1 MGIPCLRSDV
11 GEGIVAS
18 RIIPGS
24 SILEGSLLAAR
35 KGRDMFYFCPGG
47 LRMIPYP
54 RYMSCTIGWITYREQ
69 ARLIKIINPAMR
81 SLIKVPTSID
91 RLNILREHPLLYPEP
106 RVICPEHCMSQPEQT
121 LS

>member
-1 MGIPCLRSDV
+1 VGIPCLRSDV

-47 LRMIPYP
+47 
-54 RYMSCTIGWITYREQ
+54 
-69 ARLIKIINPAMR
+69 
-81 SLIKVPTSID
+81 
-91 RLNILREHPLLYPEP
+91 
-106 RVICPEHCMSQPEQT
+106 
-121 LS
+121 